1 MGVVSSRKRD
11 LLGVGRAV
19 ADLRSGG
26 RGPVL
31 LAVSVGWFLVLG
43 VRLVLPALLPH
54 LTAEFGLSLA
64 GGGSLYSLLL
74 FVAALLQFP
83 SGVLC
88 DRHGGG
94 RVLLAGFLATF
105 GGVVLVTVAPAL
117 PMFVLGI
124 VLFGVGSGTF
134 GTPRVTVLSETYD
147 DREATALGVLSGF
160 GNAGTSILPAVAGV
174 VTVAAGWRAGFG
186 LSLPLFLVT
195 AVAVY
200 RYVPAGDAPGSGNV
214 FAALRDSVGVL
225 RARDVLLV
233 TVAMTAMFFVYQGL
247 TGMLVSYLVQA
258 KGFGQATAASVFGL
272 FFVGGIGAQLLAGGL
287 GDRFG
292 PGRSLTVVAVASALT
307 TALLPFATGFV
318 PVTAVV
324 LLMSVQLGVWPLAFA
339 YATGALPAEVQAGG
353 LGLLRTI
360 YLLLAAPASAVVG
373 AMGDLGRFDAA
384 FLGLAAVAAVAAVVC
399 LRLPRQGRTA
409 A

>member
-1 MGVVSSRKRD
+1 MPGRGRDSFGVR
-11 LLGVGRAV
+11 RAV
-19 ADLRSGG
+19 ADIRSDG
-26 RGPVL
+26 RGGVL

-43 VRLVLPALLPH
+43 VRLVVPALLPH
-54 LTAEFGLSLA
+54 LTDEFGLSLA

-74 FVAALLQFP
+74 LVAAFLQFP

-105 GGVVLVTVAPAL
+105 GGVVLVTVASAL
-117 PMFVLGI
+117 PVFVLGI
-124 VLFGVGSGTF
+124 ALFGVGTGTF
-134 GTPRVTVLSETYD
+134 GTPRVTVISETYD

-160 GNAGTSILPAVAGV
+160 GNAGTSILPVVAGA

-186 LSLPLFLVT
+186 LTLPLFLLTV
-195 AVAVY
+195 VAIH
-200 RYVPAGDAPGSGNV
+200 RYVPVGDAPGGEDV
-214 FAALRDSVGVL
+214 IAALRDSVAVL
-225 RARDVLLV
+225 RARDVLLA
-233 TVAMTAMFFVYQGL
+233 TVVMTAMFFVYQGL
-247 TGMLVSYLVQA
+247 TGMLVSYLVQV

-272 FFVGGIGAQLLAGGL
+272 FFVGGIGAQLVAGGL

-292 PGRSLTVVAVASALT
+292 PGRALAAVAVASAGT

-324 LLMSVQLGVWPLAFA
+324 VLMSVQLGVWPLAFA
-339 YATGALPAEVQAGG
+339 YATGALPAAVQAGG
-353 LGLLRTI
+353 LGLQRTV

-384 FLGLAAVAAVAAVVC
+384 FLGLAAVAALAAVVC
-399 LRLPRQGRTA
+399 LRLPRQDGTTA
-409 A
+409 